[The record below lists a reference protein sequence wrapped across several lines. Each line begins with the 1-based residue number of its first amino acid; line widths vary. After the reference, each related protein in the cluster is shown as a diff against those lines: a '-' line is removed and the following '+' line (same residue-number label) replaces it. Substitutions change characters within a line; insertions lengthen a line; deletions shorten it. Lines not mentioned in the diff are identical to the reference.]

1 MTGTYTANIASEYVH
16 VNFLRNTADIT
27 SNDVEL
33 ATFTGTVESNTANIV
48 SGYSNTVG
56 TVKTKDV
63 SVNVISVL

>member
-1 MTGTYTANIASEYVH
+1 MNEKLHSNLNLTGTYTANIASEYVH

-48 SGYSNTVG
+48 SGCNFSIM
-56 TVKTKDV
+56 KA
-63 SVNVISVL
+63 